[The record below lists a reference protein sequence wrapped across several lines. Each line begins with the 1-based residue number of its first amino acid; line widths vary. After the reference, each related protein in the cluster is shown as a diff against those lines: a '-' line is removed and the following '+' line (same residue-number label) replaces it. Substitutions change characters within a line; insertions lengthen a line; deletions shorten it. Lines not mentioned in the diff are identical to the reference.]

1 MTLLEPLVLALSRLP
16 GIGEKSATRL
26 ALFILR
32 DKKGLAA
39 DLIKS
44 LQFIT
49 EKVLFCRRCQNLS
62 EKEICPICNN
72 SHRSQNLLCIVQE
85 PMDLLMIEKMGDYRG
100 LYYVLHGVISPLD
113 GVGPDDLKLKNLIQ
127 RVKEGVTEVILAT
140 NPNAEGETT
149 ALYLKKILA
158 SLKVKITRIA
168 SGIPVGG
175 SLEYTDAKTLA
186 QAMGHR
192 RDF

>member
-32 DKKGLAA
+32 DKKGLAT

-62 EKEICPICNN
+62 EKEICSTCNDL
-72 SHRSQNLLCIVQE
+72 HRSQNLLCIVQE
-85 PMDLLMIEKMGDYRG
+85 PVDLLMIEKTGDYRG

-113 GVGPDDLKLKNLIQ
+113 GVGPDDLKLKNLIH
-127 RVKEGVTEVILAT
+127 RVKEGITEVILAT

-158 SLKVKITRIA
+158 PLNIKITRIA